1 MGELQA
7 SDGLLGDLCGLSG
20 FRSFIGPFYSK
31 HLFGCSAGKREHLA
45 ARGRKDSLWLQ
56 ATEAQGGDGMAS
68 RAVLCTGGR

>member
-45 ARGRKDSLWLQ
+45 ARGRKDSL
-56 ATEAQGGDGMAS
+56 
-68 RAVLCTGGR
+68 